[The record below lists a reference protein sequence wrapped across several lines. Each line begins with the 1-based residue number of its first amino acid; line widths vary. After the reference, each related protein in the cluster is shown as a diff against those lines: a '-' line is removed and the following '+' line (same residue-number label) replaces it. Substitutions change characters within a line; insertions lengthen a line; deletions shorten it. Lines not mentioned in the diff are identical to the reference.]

1 MNSAVSSHFTIRKG
15 PRLSE
20 RGAPNQ
26 IIEADFFTARAAI
39 LGVNYPNLRSKFCV
53 KLGDQVSQG
62 QTVFTDRRH
71 PEVTFASPISGTI
84 AGAEYGPRRI
94 LSSLIVEHNRSE
106 DNFTITTN
114 STITDTTGTTIRTGL
129 LSSGMWPMFIARPF
143 GRIPAPDAVPSA
155 IFVNATQSSKLAPDP
170 RVVLEGQEDTFGYG
184 IRLLKRL
191 MDGPVYVCQRPCN
204 RYFSDTVQGI
214 ETHFFQGLYA
224 AGLSGTHINRLHKSG
239 PKHQVWTIG
248 YQDVLAIGHLF
259 ETGQYLAKRVISI
272 VGSAIPHPILVR
284 TNIGANLSEVIEKNR
299 TSKPLNKPIEIY
311 SGDDVSGFVSE
322 FLGSR
327 HQQVTITERQIP
339 KNYSKLLSVLTSASS
354 ALVPTAALE
363 KALALDI
370 LPIPLMR
377 ALNVGDTEAALRLG
391 CLELLEEDVSAL
403 SKFCAS
409 DVNYGVL
416 LRLVLD
422 KLAEDMA

>member
-1 MNSAVSSHFTIRKG
+1 MNTAVSSHFIIKKG
-15 PRLSE
+15 PRLSQK
-20 RGAPNQ
+20 GAPIQN
-26 IIEADFFTARAAI
+26 IEADFSTEKAAI
-39 LGVNYPNLRSKFCV
+39 LGVDYPDLKPKFCV
-53 KLGDQVSQG
+53 KLGEQVSRG

-71 PEVTFASPISGTI
+71 PEVAFASPISGI
-84 AGAEYGPRRI
+84 ISEMEYGPRRT
-94 LSSLIVEHNRSE
+94 LSSLIVKHENV
-106 DNFTITTN
+106 DGG
-114 STITDTTGTTIRTGL
+114 DTTETNNTIKDAANTDIRSTL
-129 LSSGMWPMFIARPF
+129 LSNGMWPKFLTRPF

-155 IFVNATQSSKLAPDP
+155 IFVNATQASKLAPDP
-170 RVVLEGQEDTFGYG
+170 RVVLKGHEDTFSYG

-191 MDGPVYVCQRPCN
+191 LDGPVYVCQRPCN
-204 RYFSDTVQGI
+204 RYFSDKVEGI
-214 ETHFFQGLYA
+214 ETHFFQGSYA
-224 AGLSGTHINRLHKSG
+224 AGLSGTHINRLHKLG
-239 PKHQVWTIG
+239 PKRQVWTIG

-391 CLELLEEDVSAL
+391 CMELVEEDVSAL

-409 DVNYGVL
+409 GVNYEEL
-416 LRLVLD
+416 LRHVLNE
-422 KLAEDMA
+422 LAEDTA